1 MLERQV
7 TEEVMQMRLKAVGH
21 LSSSEKKMSAKIV
34 LFLSDIQL
42 LGKLFVAMGR
52 KYYFCKQLLL
62 KM

>member
-34 LFLSDIQL
+34 LFLSVIQL
-42 LGKLFVAMGR
+42 LGK
-52 KYYFCKQLLL
+52 
-62 KM
+62 

>member
-52 KYYFCKQLLL
+52 KYYFCNQLLWQ
-62 KM
+62 M

>member
-7 TEEVMQMRLKAVGH
+7 TDEVMQMRLKAVGH

-52 KYYFCKQLLL
+52 KYYFCNLLL
-62 KM
+62 WQT